1 MLSRFGVNMT
11 KMGAVYQELLKVLFE
26 ATSKNMQEEAQKLA
40 ELGNQAGKMLRI
52 ALSFDM
58 YTERPDLFEPE
69 QSGEEEPDFTD

>member
-1 MLSRFGVNMT
+1 MLSRFGVNMN
-11 KMGAVYQELLKVLFE
+11 KMGAVYNDLVKVLFE

-58 YTERPDLFEPE
+58 YTERPDLFNK
-69 QSGEEEPDFTD
+69 D